1 MRVNSSAIMKW
12 LVVFLLWA
20 VMLIGFSACENSN
33 KTNSQGGMTS
43 AEIST
48 AFETYP
54 VFEQLE
60 VGTSYSEATK
70 ILTDAGMVEQK
81 SLSSKGLPGVEYS
94 EYSFADEDDQVY
106 IELDKKND
114 LLYSKYYHLLLSN
127 SFDSGFM
134 PTEAVY
140 QDLYDQI
147 TAGTITTLADIEA
160 VIGNAYLFSV
170 QPQSAD
176 DPSLIY
182 INSWRGDL
190 ARFDAFTDE
199 NGKLISYKIGY
210 TGTLSN

>member
-1 MRVNSSAIMKW
+1 
-12 LVVFLLWA
+12 
-20 VMLIGFSACENSN
+20 
-33 KTNSQGGMTS
+33 
-43 AEIST
+43 
-48 AFETYP
+48 
-54 VFEQLE
+54 
-60 VGTSYSEATK
+60 
-70 ILTDAGMVEQK
+70 
-81 SLSSKGLPGVEYS
+81 
-94 EYSFADEDDQVY
+94 
-106 IELDKKND
+106 
-114 LLYSKYYHLLLSN
+114 
-127 SFDSGFM
+127 M

>member
-1 MRVNSSAIMKW
+1 
-12 LVVFLLWA
+12 
-20 VMLIGFSACENSN
+20 
-33 KTNSQGGMTS
+33 MTS

-114 LLYSKYYHLLLSN
+114 LLYSKYYHLVLSN

-160 VIGNAYLFSV
+160 VIGDAYLFSV

-182 INSWRGDL
+182 INSWRGDM